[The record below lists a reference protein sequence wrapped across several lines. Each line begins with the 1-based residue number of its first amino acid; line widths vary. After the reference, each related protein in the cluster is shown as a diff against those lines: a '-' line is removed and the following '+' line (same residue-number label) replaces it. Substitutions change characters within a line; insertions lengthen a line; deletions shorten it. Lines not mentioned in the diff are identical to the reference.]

1 MPTYTPAASPC
12 LRRRLSTWPPHR
24 TRDPASELTD
34 PASRDGHALHLDP
47 YPSGLSRV
55 RQLQGFG
62 QWFLAYTFSSL
73 LAGPGPS
80 DSADPSRT
88 LSGLLSPL
96 CAFPHFG
103 CPQLHR
109 SAATDR
115 R

>member
-1 MPTYTPAASPC
+1 VPTYTPAASPC
-12 LRRRLSTWPPHR
+12 LRRRLSAWPPHQ
-24 TRDPASELTD
+24 TRDPASELNVTRT
-34 PASRDGHALHLDP
+34 SDGHALHLDP

-62 QWFLAYTFSSL
+62 QWFLAYTYSSL

-96 CAFPHFG
+96 RAFPHFG

-109 SAATDR
+109 PTATDR